1 MQDQLNYPQSWVLA
15 VPKGMD
21 ADDLKT
27 TLADLQ
33 DLRPGPFPVVEHQI
47 GQPFDSKH
55 PWVLF
60 LDAQGVMRAAANCRD
75 TKIHTKVAK
84 WSLIYRGR

>member
-1 MQDQLNYPQSWVLA
+1 MSELGELVSDFGLTHFDNQNMSQGTPVTA
-15 VPKGMD
+15 VESV
-21 ADDLKT
+21 T
-27 TLADLQ
+27 SS
-33 DLRPGPFPVVEHQI
+33 VEHQI
-47 GQPFDSKH
+47 GQPFDSKY